1 MIDDA
6 DSILD
11 ELDSLYNGISDN
23 VWLGGMEPEAGID
36 EFIRTAMRRHPFMT
50 HCTRW
55 QLERSC
61 KADFIYETAEQRSE

>member
-1 MIDDA
+1 MIDDT

-11 ELDSLYNGISDN
+11 ELDSLYNGITVEVS
-23 VWLGGMEPEAGID
+23 LGGMEPQEGIN

-50 HCTRW
+50 QCTRF

-61 KADFIYETAEQRSE
+61 RADFIYETAEQRSE

>member
-6 DSILD
+6 ESILD
-11 ELDSLYNGISDN
+11 SMDAQYNGIA
-23 VWLGGMEPEAGID
+23 VAVGLGEMEPEEGID

-50 HCTRW
+50 QCTRF

-61 KADFIYETAEQRSE
+61 RADFIYETAEQRSE